1 MHCDISWAR
10 MWSLSQGER
19 ELPRTTDIF
28 EWARVQTPVLGGPA
42 S

>member
-10 MWSLSQGER
+10 TQSLPKGER

-28 EWARVQTPVLGGPA
+28 EWARVQTLALGGPA